1 MTNGHRV
8 SARTTWSRASH
19 AARVGLLLAMMTA
32 CIDPPTAPTAMRLT
46 AEPQVAEGTMSSAP
60 ADTLIRRARWD
71 GLAGHDAD
79 GTVTVEYRPGNIA
92 IVTLGADFRA
102 SRVPDPQLYL
112 NTSGNP
118 NRGTPLR
125 FARLDAFTGAQR
137 YIVQLPAGYPA
148 YTHVLLWC
156 DRYNQGVGA
165 ATLTPKP
172 GGS

>member
-1 MTNGHRV
+1 MTEGH
-8 SARTTWSRASH
+8 STLARTTLPRAAH
-19 AARVGLLLAMMTA
+19 AVSITILLFMMAA
-32 CIDPPTAPTAMRLT
+32 CIDPPTAPTAMRLP
-46 AEPQVAEGTMSSAP
+46 AEPDVAAGTMSSAP
-60 ADTLIRRARWD
+60 ADTLIRRATWD

-79 GTVTVEYRPGNIA
+79 GTVTVEYRAGNIA

-165 ATLTPKP
+165 ATLSPKP

>member
-1 MTNGHRV
+1 MMSTDSGTVRAV
-8 SARTTWSRASH
+8 SSRFILAVCGAALLTAS
-19 AARVGLLLAMMTA
+19 A
-32 CIDPPTAPTAMRLT
+32 CIDAPTAPTAMRLA
-46 AEPQVAEGTMSSAP
+46 AEPGMAEGTITTPPS
-60 ADTLIRRARWD
+60 DTLLRRATWD

-79 GTVTVEYRPGNIA
+79 GSVTVEYRPGNIA
-92 IVTLGADFRA
+92 IVTLSADFRA

-125 FARLDAFTGAQR
+125 FSRLDAFTGTQR
-137 YIVQLPAGYPA
+137 YIVQLPAGYPT

-165 ATLTPKP
+165 ATLIR
-172 GGS
+172 